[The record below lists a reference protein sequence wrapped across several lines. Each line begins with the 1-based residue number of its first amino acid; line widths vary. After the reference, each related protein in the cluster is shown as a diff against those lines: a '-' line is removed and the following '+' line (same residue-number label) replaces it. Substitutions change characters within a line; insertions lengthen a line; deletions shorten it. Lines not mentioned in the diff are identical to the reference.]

1 MRTIGNRVFEWLW
14 VILLALLPISSMPL
28 VVELVGSDTV
38 AAPSGLVLFIL
49 LLIWLIP
56 FLLKGG
62 IIPRECV
69 PFLIFI
75 LFAVL
80 STLLSVFLPIPTYN
94 DINPLRGQV
103 VALLTLGVGL
113 SFYLFTTLF
122 IRDEVILFK
131 TLRIINWSGLV
142 MLVWAFT
149 QWAWWTFFS
158 HYPEWMREI
167 HALYSI
173 GPLYRQRATGFAV
186 EPSWLAHQL
195 NMLYL
200 PLWLASSIRSF
211 TAHKWKLYKVNF
223 ENILLVLGVVVLFLT
238 FSRVGLIAL
247 FLMIGYLL
255 LRLNAWVVRW
265 LQNKVLTKWLQQLN
279 SQWVNRWVISTAI
292 GVGLIMIYLVVLF
305 GVGYGLSQLDPRMKD
320 LFTFSSAQQNALLE
334 YAHRLNF
341 DTRLVYWQAAWNTF
355 NDYPWMGVG
364 LGNVGFFFPEKLGS
378 FAWKLVEV
386 RNLIYR
392 SSVLLNSKSLWL
404 RLLAETGLIGFS
416 IFTGWLA
423 SLWAAAETR
432 DKAKLTCVSML
443 SLFGRFVLLALLIE
457 GFSVDSFAL
466 PYIWVALG
474 LATAASHLNKTTKS

>member
-1 MRTIGNRVFEWLW
+1 MKSLIQRVSGWLW

-28 VVELVGSDTV
+28 VVKLVGSDTV
-38 AAPSGLVLFIL
+38 AAPSGIILFFLVL
-49 LLIWLIP
+49 IWVIP
-56 FLLKGG
+56 YLLKGG
-62 IIPRECV
+62 NIPRDCV
-69 PFLIFI
+69 PFLVFI
-75 LFAVL
+75 VFAVL
-80 STLLSVFLPIPTYN
+80 STLLSVYLPIPTYN
-94 DINPLRGQV
+94 DINPLHGQIT
-103 VALLTLGVGL
+103 ALLTVGVGL
-113 SFYLFTTLF
+113 SFYLLTTLY
-122 IRDEVILFK
+122 IKDEAVLLK

-142 MLVWAFT
+142 MLAWAFS
-149 QWAWWTFFS
+149 QWAWWTLFS
-158 HYPEWMREI
+158 HYPEWLREI

-200 PLWLASSIRSF
+200 PIWMASTIRSF
-211 TAHKWKLYKVNF
+211 TAHKWKLWKISF
-223 ENILLVLGVVVLFLT
+223 ENILLVFGVVVLFLT

-247 FLMIGYLL
+247 FLMVGYLL
-255 LRLNAWVVRW
+255 LRVNTWVVQW
-265 LQNKVLTKWLQQLN
+265 LQKKALSMWAQQLKL
-279 SQWVNRWVISTAI
+279 QKTQRWIFSAAI
-292 GVGLIMIYLVVLF
+292 GAGLFLIYVFVLF
-305 GVGYGLSQLDPRMKD
+305 CVGYGLSRLDPRMKD
-320 LFTFSSAQQNALLE
+320 LFTFSAVQQNALLE

-364 LGNVGFFFPEKLGS
+364 LGNVGFFFPDKLGS

-404 RLLAETGLIGFS
+404 RLLAETGLVGFS
-416 IFTGWLA
+416 IFAAWLA
-423 SLWAAAETR
+423 SLWATAESQ
-432 DKAKLTCVSML
+432 DKAKMLCVRML

-466 PYIWVALG
+466 PYIWIALG
-474 LATAASHLNKTTKS
+474 LATAASHLNKTAPA

>member
-1 MRTIGNRVFEWLW
+1 MRNLVNKISEWLW
-14 VILLALLPISSMPL
+14 GILLVLLPISSMPL
-28 VVELVGSDTV
+28 VVKLVGSDTV
-38 AAPSGLVLFIL
+38 AAPSGLFLFL
-49 LLIWLIP
+49 LVLIWLIP
-56 FLLKGG
+56 YLLKDG
-62 IIPRECV
+62 ILPRDCI
-69 PFLIFI
+69 PFLFFI
-75 LFAVL
+75 GFAVL
-80 STLLSVFLPIPTYN
+80 STFLSAFLDIPTYN
-94 DINPLRGQV
+94 DINPLRGQI
-103 VALLTLGVGL
+103 VALLTLGIGL
-113 SFYLFTTLF
+113 SFYLLTTVYV
-122 IRDEVILFK
+122 RDEAVLLR

-200 PLWLASSIRSF
+200 PIWMASTIRSF
-211 TAHKWKLYKVNF
+211 TAHKWKFIKVSF
-223 ENILLVLGVVVLFLT
+223 ENLLLVLGIVVLFLT

-255 LRLNAWVVRW
+255 LRMNAWVVRW
-265 LQNKVLTKWLQQLN
+265 LQKKVNTLWSKQLN
-279 SQWVNRWVISTAI
+279 SLKVSQWIISASI
-292 GVGLIMIYLVVLF
+292 GAGLFLIYMVVLF
-305 GVGYGLSQLDPRMKD
+305 GVGYGLSRLDPRMKD
-320 LFTFSSAQQNALLE
+320 LFTFSAVQQNALLE

-355 NDYPWMGVG
+355 NDYPWLGVG
-364 LGNVGFFFPEKLGS
+364 LGNVGFFFPDKLGS

-392 SSVLLNSKSLWL
+392 SSVLLNSRSLWL
-404 RLLAETGLIGFS
+404 RLLAETGLVGFS
-416 IFTGWLA
+416 IFIAWLA
-423 SLWAAAETR
+423 SLWVATESQ
-432 DKAKLTCVSML
+432 DKAKAPSVRML
-443 SLFGRFVLLALLIE
+443 SLFGKFVLLALLIE

-466 PYIWVALG
+466 PYIWIALG
-474 LATAASHLNKTTKS
+474 LATAASHLSKTAPV